1 MLDAPRL
8 LLEFANR
15 FRFLVLV
22 FADAA
27 LLAVA
32 LFLLPRSQADGGE
45 PRGLLPDGPGG
56 VGGLPLHELDAA
68 LPHLGREEEEEH
80 GGGEGPIPVHR
91 HFAPAAA
98 AGTTEAGE
106 KTISS

>member
-1 MLDAPRL
+1 MFDAPR

-15 FRFLVLV
+15 FYFLVLV
-22 FADAA
+22 FADVA
-27 LLAVA
+27 LAVA
-32 LFLLPRSQADGGE
+32 LFLLPRAQTDGGE

-80 GGGEGPIPVHR
+80 GGGEGPIP
-91 HFAPAAA
+91 A
-98 AGTTEAGE
+98 
-106 KTISS
+106 